1 MKGMAAIVLAVA
13 AAATLFVKLAGGL
26 HEPAPEPPPALAMP
40 SDLAVPS
47 DLAMPSDLAVPS
59 GQVVTLI
66 DTIQGATGPEGLTL
80 RFRFLAPAITR
91 EGGTISAEQ
100 AQADMAHLCLH
111 YALPRVPQSGPAIQQ
126 VIISL
131 SDRPVLFGEA
141 DTEATQYFEAFSI
154 ADGTCIWEPF

>member
-26 HEPAPEPPPALAMP
+26 HEPAPEPPP
-40 SDLAVPS
+40 

>member
-1 MKGMAAIVLAVA
+1 
-13 AAATLFVKLAGGL
+13 
-26 HEPAPEPPPALAMP
+26 MP

-100 AQADMAHLCLH
+100 AQADMA
-111 YALPRVPQSGPAIQQ
+111 LPRVPQSGPAIQQ